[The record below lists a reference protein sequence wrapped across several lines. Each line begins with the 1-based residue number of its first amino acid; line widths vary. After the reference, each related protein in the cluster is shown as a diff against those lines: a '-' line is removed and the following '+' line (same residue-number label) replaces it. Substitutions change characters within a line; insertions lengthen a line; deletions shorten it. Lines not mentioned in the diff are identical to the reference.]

1 MLFVEILDSL
11 PGSTAGQFTQSVKDL
26 FDEKLVSPEGA
37 YAEYM
42 VTTKDLM
49 SIAKEYANKGN

>member
-11 PGSTAGQFTQSVKDL
+11 PGSTAGQFTLSVKSL

-37 YAEYM
+37 FSEYM
-42 VTTKDLM
+42 ITTKDLM
-49 SIAKEYANKGN
+49 NIAKEYANKNN